1 MEYADPRLGDNN
13 RAIADIF
20 RGQVARENSLVIQR
34 LRRRTSGLYRF
45 GFPWRQKKRRLQWE
59 IRRPAKPHAP
69 LGSLPSVALSCARVK
84 AILVC

>member
-13 RAIADIF
+13 RATANIF
-20 RGQVARENSLVIQR
+20 RGPAARENSLVTRR
-34 LRRRTSGLYRF
+34 LRLRTSGVYRF
-45 GFPWRQKKRRLQWE
+45 SFPRRHKKRRPQWE